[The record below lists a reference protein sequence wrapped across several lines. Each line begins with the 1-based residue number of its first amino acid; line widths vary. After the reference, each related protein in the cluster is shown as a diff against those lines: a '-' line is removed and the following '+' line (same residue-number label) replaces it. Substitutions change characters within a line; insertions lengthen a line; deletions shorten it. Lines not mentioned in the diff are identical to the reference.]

1 MSEHPPRIGLVNLF
15 RDLNGKPL
23 STKEAKQFAL
33 MYFKDTLGDYK
44 VDIPI
49 VADSAMVIEYERF
62 ALRDFLRL
70 PKSK

>member
-23 STKEAKQFAL
+23 PEKEAKKFAL
-33 MYFKDTLGDYK
+33 MYFEDTLGDYK

-49 VADSAMVIEYERF
+49 VADSAMVIEYARF

-70 PKSK
+70 PKVK